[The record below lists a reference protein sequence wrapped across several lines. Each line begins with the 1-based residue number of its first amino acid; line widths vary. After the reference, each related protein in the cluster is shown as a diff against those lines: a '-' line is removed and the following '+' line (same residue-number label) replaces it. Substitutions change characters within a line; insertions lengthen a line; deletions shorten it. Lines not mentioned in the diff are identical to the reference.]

1 MPTAANAVYLK
12 MKGALIVMKK
22 NSKKQRKNYRK
33 PTPQQQTRL
42 PQLRFSPT
50 AWAKL
55 LYLRDYGDTEVGGFG
70 ITSEDDLLLV
80 QDLQLVEQTCS
91 LAHVA
96 FDDEAVA
103 NFFDDQ
109 VDAGLRPEQFGRI
122 WIHTH
127 PGDCP
132 LPSQTDEATFE
143 RVFGRSDWAVMF
155 ILARTGQTYARL
167 KFNVGPSA
175 EFEIPVKRDYSQIF
189 AGCDPERW
197 EDEYLSRVHP
207 QQNRRLFPSAID
219 RTADFDWE
227 EDWLFAEYELKGGL
241 I

>member
-1 MPTAANAVYLK
+1 M
-12 MKGALIVMKK
+12 
-22 NSKKQRKNYRK
+22 
-33 PTPQQQTRL
+33 
-42 PQLRFSPT
+42 
-50 AWAKL
+50 
-55 LYLRDYGDTEVGGFG
+55 GGFG
-70 ITSEDDLLLV
+70 ISSEVDLLLV

-132 LPSQTDEATFE
+132 LPSLTDEKTFA

-155 ILARTGQTYARL
+155 ILARTGQKYARL
-167 KFNVGPSA
+167 KFNVGPTA
-175 EFEIPVKRDYSQIF
+175 EYEIPVKQDYAHTF
-189 AGCDPERW
+189 AGCDPESW
-197 EDEYLSRVHP
+197 EDEYLSHVHP
-207 QQNRRLFPSAID
+207 QHNRRLLQSAFD
-219 RTADFDWE
+219 QTADFDWE
-227 EDWLFAEYELKGGL
+227 EDWLFAENELKGEQ

>member
-1 MPTAANAVYLK
+1 M
-12 MKGALIVMKK
+12 
-22 NSKKQRKNYRK
+22 
-33 PTPQQQTRL
+33 PQQQTRL
-42 PQLRFSPT
+42 PRLRFSPT

-55 LYLRDYGDTEVGGFG
+55 LYLRDYGETEVGGFG

-109 VDAGLRPEQFGRI
+109 VDVGLRPEQFGRI

-132 LPSQTDEATFE
+132 LPSQTDEETFD

-167 KFNVGPSA
+167 RFNAGPKA
-175 EFEIPVKRDYSQIF
+175 EFEIPVKRDYSQTF

-197 EDEYLSRVHP
+197 ENEYLSHVHP
-207 QQNRRLFPSAID
+207 QHNRRLRQSAFD
-219 RTADFDWE
+219 QTADFDWE
-227 EDWLFAEYELKGGL
+227 EDWLFAENELKGGK

>member
-1 MPTAANAVYLK
+1 M
-12 MKGALIVMKK
+12 
-22 NSKKQRKNYRK
+22 
-33 PTPQQQTRL
+33 
-42 PQLRFSPT
+42 
-50 AWAKL
+50 
-55 LYLRDYGDTEVGGFG
+55 
-70 ITSEDDLLLV
+70 

-132 LPSQTDEATFE
+132 LPSQIDEETFD

-167 KFNVGPSA
+167 KFNVGPTA
-175 EFEIPVKRDYSQIF
+175 EYEIPVKRDYTQTF
-189 AGCDPERW
+189 AGSDPERW
-197 EDEYLSRVHP
+197 EDEYLSHVHP
-207 QQNRRLFPSAID
+207 QQNRRLFKSTYD
-219 RTADFDWE
+219 QTADFDWE
-227 EDWLFAEYELKGGL
+227 EDWLFAEYGLKGEQ

>member
-1 MPTAANAVYLK
+1 
-12 MKGALIVMKK
+12 MKGALIVMQKK
-22 NSKKQRKNYRK
+22 PKKRMKNYRK
-33 PTPQQQTRL
+33 PLTQQQTRF

-55 LYLRDYGDTEVGGFG
+55 LYLRDYGETEVGGFG
-70 ITSEDDLLLV
+70 IVSQDDLLLV
-80 QDLQLVEQTCS
+80 QDLQLVEQACS

-132 LPSQTDEATFE
+132 LPSPTDEETFE
-143 RVFGRSDWAVMF
+143 RVFGRSNWAVMF

-167 KFNVGPSA
+167 KFNVGPTA
-175 EFEIPVKRDYSQIF
+175 EFEIPVKRDYSQTF
-189 AGCDPERW
+189 AGCDPELW
-197 EDEYLSRVHP
+197 EDEYLDHVHP
-207 QQNRRLFPSAID
+207 QYNSRLLQSDID
-219 RTADFDWE
+219 LVTDFDGE
-227 EDWLFAEYELKGGL
+227 ADWLFAENELKGGL

>member
-1 MPTAANAVYLK
+1 ML
-12 MKGALIVMKK
+12 
-22 NSKKQRKNYRK
+22 
-33 PTPQQQTRL
+33 QQQTRL

-70 ITSEDDLLLV
+70 ITSDEDLLLV

>member
-1 MPTAANAVYLK
+1 
-12 MKGALIVMKK
+12 MKGALIVMQKK
-22 NSKKQRKNYRK
+22 PKKRMKNYRK
-33 PTPQQQTRL
+33 PLTQQQTRF

-55 LYLRDYGDTEVGGFG
+55 LYLRDYGNTEVGGFG
-70 ITSEDDLLLV
+70 ITPENDLLLV
-80 QDLQLVEQTCS
+80 QDLQLVEQNCS

-132 LPSQTDEATFE
+132 LPSQTDESTFDC
-143 RVFGRSDWAVMF
+143 VFGRSNWAVMF

-167 KFNVGPSA
+167 KFNVGPKA
-175 EFEIPVKRDYSQIF
+175 EFELSVKWDYSQTF

-197 EDEYLSRVHP
+197 EDEYLGHVHP
-207 QQNRRLFPSAID
+207 QQNNRLFPSAFEQTSD
-219 RTADFDWE
+219 LDWE
-227 EDWLFAEYELKGGL
+227 EDWLFADYELKGEQS
-241 I
+241 

>member
-1 MPTAANAVYLK
+1 
-12 MKGALIVMKK
+12 
-22 NSKKQRKNYRK
+22 
-33 PTPQQQTRL
+33 
-42 PQLRFSPT
+42 
-50 AWAKL
+50 
-55 LYLRDYGDTEVGGFG
+55 LYLREYGDTEVGGFG

-80 QDLQLVEQTCS
+80 QDLQLVKQTCS
-91 LAHVA
+91 VAHVA

-132 LPSQTDEATFE
+132 LPSPTDEATFE

-167 KFNVGPSA
+167 KFNVGPKA
-175 EFEIPVKRDYSQIF
+175 EFEIPVKRDYTQTF

-197 EDEYLSRVHP
+197 EDEYLNYVHP
-207 QQNRRLFPSAID
+207 QHKSRLGQSAFD
-219 RTADFDWE
+219 LVADLDWE
-227 EDWLFAEYELKGGL
+227 EDWLFAETELKGEQ